1 MGRCNWF
8 LLDIWQGNDQRDM
21 KHGFKLVHMLVETQ
35 WLLLTPPILLVQPQ
49 GIDGYTNMYIYIYI
63 YWLVVDLPLWKNM
76 KVSWDCYSQ
85 HMEKHVPN
93 HQPVYIL
100 QKNYWLGPVF
110 PCISLPIPISKA
122 GSHLVKALA
131 SPFLTLSHMP
141 RVRASSTKER
151 VDRDGWITFIY
162 MYYSGGLQRVAELL
176 V

>member
-1 MGRCNWF
+1 
-8 LLDIWQGNDQRDM
+8 
-21 KHGFKLVHMLVETQ
+21 
-35 WLLLTPPILLVQPQ
+35 
-49 GIDGYTNMYIYIYI
+49 
-63 YWLVVDLPLWKNM
+63 M

-85 HMEKHVPN
+85 HMEN
-93 HQPVYIL
+93 MFQTTNQYIYYK
-100 QKNYWLGPVF
+100 KNYWLGPVF

>member
-1 MGRCNWF
+1 MF
-8 LLDIWQGNDQRDM
+8 Q
-21 KHGFKLVHMLVETQ
+21 T
-35 WLLLTPPILLVQPQ
+35 
-49 GIDGYTNMYIYIYI
+49 TNQYIYY
-63 YWLVVDLPLWKNM
+63 K
-76 KVSWDCYSQ
+76 
-85 HMEKHVPN
+85 
-93 HQPVYIL
+93 
-100 QKNYWLGPVF
+100 KNYWLGPVF